1 MKVKILIDSASDI
14 NAEEAQKMGV
24 ELVPIEVRFGEEEY
38 LDGVTLLPLQFYD
51 RLIESA
57 ELPKTS
63 QINSYIFEEKFESLV
78 GQGYEV
84 VAIILSSKLS
94 GTYRNAVTAAKKF
107 KDRVFVVDSLNASIG
122 ERLLCQH
129 ALKLADDGLAAKEIA
144 QKLDEVKKKINFI
157 ALLDTLLYLKKGGR
171 ISAVTAF
178 AGQMLSI
185 KPVVGVIGGEVKLIG
200 KAIGSK
206 KGNNLLNTLVSEKG
220 IDFSM
225 PYGTIYSGTNDSKL
239 NKYIRDSEEIWKGEM
254 ERVPTYILGCTIGSH
269 IGPGGIGVAFF
280 EK

>member
-14 NAEEAQKMGV
+14 NMEQAKEMGV
-24 ELVPIEVRFGEEEY
+24 ELIPIEVRFGEEQY
-38 LDGVTLLPLQFYD
+38 FDGVSLMPAQFYD
-51 RLIESA
+51 KLIENA

-63 QINSYIFEEKFESLV
+63 QINSFTFEEKFAKLV
-78 GQGYEV
+78 DRGYEV

-94 GTYRNAVTAAKKF
+94 GTYRNALSASKKF
-107 KDRVFVVDSLNASIG
+107 GDKVFVVDSLNASIG
-122 ERLLCQH
+122 EGLLCQH
-129 ALKLADDGLAAKEIA
+129 ALKLVDEGLSARQIA

-200 KAIGSK
+200 KAVGSK
-206 KGNNLLNTLVSEKG
+206 KGSNLLNTLIEKKG
-220 IDFSM
+220 IDFTM
-225 PYGTIYSGTNDSKL
+225 PYGTIYSGTDVSKL
-239 NKYIRDSEEIWKGEM
+239 KKYICDSEAIWKDKTDS
-254 ERVPTYILGCTIGSH
+254 VPIHVLGCTIGTH
-269 IGPGGIGVAFF
+269 IGPGAIGVAFF

>member
-14 NAEEAQKMGV
+14 NAEEAKQLGV
-24 ELVPIEVRFGEEEY
+24 ELVPIEVRFGAQLY
-38 LDGVTLLPLQFYD
+38 LDGVTLLPMQFYD

-63 QINSYIFEEKFESLV
+63 QINSFTFEERFAELV

-84 VAIILSSKLS
+84 VAIVLSSKLS
-94 GTYRNAVTAAKKF
+94 GTYRSAVTAAKKF
-107 KDRVFVVDSLNASIG
+107 NDKVFGVDSLNASIG
-122 ERLLCQH
+122 ERLLCQY
-129 ALKLADDGLAAKEIA
+129 ALQLSDEGLEAKQIA
-144 QKLDEVKKKINFI
+144 QKLDEVKKKISLI

-178 AGQMLSI
+178 AGQILSV

-200 KAIGSK
+200 KAVGSK
-206 KGNNLLNTLVSEKG
+206 KGNNLLNTLVREKG
-220 IDFSM
+220 INFTM
-225 PYGTIYSGTNDSKL
+225 PYGTIYSGTDDSKL
-239 NKYIRDSEEIWKGEM
+239 NKYIRDSEEIWKSKAES
-254 ERVPTYILGCTIGSH
+254 VPIYALGCTIGTH
-269 IGPGGIGVAFF
+269 IGPGAIGVAFF

>member
-24 ELVPIEVRFGEEEY
+24 ELVPIEVRFGEEKY
-38 LDGVTLLPLQFYD
+38 LDGVTLLPRQFYD
-51 RLIESA
+51 KLIESA

-63 QINSYIFEEKFESLV
+63 QINAFTFEEKFENLV
-78 GQGYEV
+78 GQGYDV

-94 GTYRNAVTAAKKF
+94 GTYRSAITASKKF
-107 KDRVFVVDSLNASIG
+107 NDKVFVVDSLNASIG
-122 ERLLCQH
+122 ERLLCQY
-129 ALKLADDGLAAKEIA
+129 ALKLIDDGLGAKQIA
-144 QKLDEVKKKINFI
+144 QNLDKVKKKVNFI
-157 ALLDTLLYLKKGGR
+157 ALLDTLSYLKKGGR

-185 KPVVGVIGGEVKLIG
+185 KPVVGVVGGEVKLIG
-200 KAIGSK
+200 KAMGSK
-206 KGNNLLNTLVSEKG
+206 KGNNLLSTLVRQKG

-225 PYGTIYSGTNDSKL
+225 PYGTIYSGMDDSKL
-239 NKYIRDSEEIWKGEM
+239 NKYICDSEEIWKDKM
-254 ERVPTYILGCTIGSH
+254 NSVPVHILGCTIGSH
-269 IGPGGIGVAFF
+269 IGPGAIGVAFF

>member
-14 NAEEAQKMGV
+14 NAGEAQEMGV
-24 ELVPIEVRFGEEEY
+24 ELVPIELRFGGEQY
-38 LDGVTLLPLQFYD
+38 LDGVTLLPAQFYD
-51 RLIESA
+51 KLIESA

-63 QINSYIFEEKFESLV
+63 QINSFTFEERFANLV
-78 GQGYEV
+78 GQGFEV
-84 VAIILSSKLS
+84 VAIVLSSKLS

-107 KDRVFVVDSLNASIG
+107 KDKVFVVDSLNASIG
-122 ERLLCQH
+122 ERLLCQY
-129 ALKLADDGLAAKEIA
+129 ALKLADEGLAAKQIA

-157 ALLDTLLYLKKGGR
+157 ALLDTLMYLKKGGR

-178 AGQMLSI
+178 TGQMLSI
-185 KPVVGVIGGEVKLIG
+185 KPVVGVVGGEVKLIG

-206 KGNNLLNTLVSEKG
+206 KGNNLLNTLVGKKG
-220 IDFSM
+220 IDFTM
-225 PYGTIYSGTNDSKL
+225 PYGTIYSGTDDNKL
-239 NKYIRDSEEIWKGEM
+239 NKYIRDSEEIWKDNMGS
-254 ERVPTYILGCTIGSH
+254 VPIYILGCTIGTH